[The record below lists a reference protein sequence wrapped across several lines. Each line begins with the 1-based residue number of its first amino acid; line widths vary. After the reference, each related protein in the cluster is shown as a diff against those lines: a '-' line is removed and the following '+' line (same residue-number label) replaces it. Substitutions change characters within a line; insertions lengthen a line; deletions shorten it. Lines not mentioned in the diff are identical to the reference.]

1 MSVFREQSFEY
12 GGASL
17 TFVPSLALLKRIKV
31 RGINN
36 VMLANKCI
44 NGGVDLEDLAAVHFE
59 MVRAAGGT
67 CTEDESYGFLT
78 GGDQAEIFSFQQA
91 YISSVL
97 PSVDFGK
104 KPEGQKALPAK
115 KKRKAN
121 RKTTT

>member
-1 MSVFREQSFEY
+1 MSVFREQSFDYE
-12 GGASL
+12 GASL

-44 NGGVDLEDLAAVHFE
+44 NGGVDLEDLATVHCE
-59 MVRAAGGT
+59 MVMAAGGK
-67 CTEDESYGFLT
+67 CTEEESYGFLT

-115 KKRKAN
+115 KKRTAS
-121 RKTTT
+121 KTTTT